1 MALQLTTTSALST
14 LAGAQ
19 GDLYLNTTNNK
30 LIVFHTAGTGNY
42 DEFTDDG
49 TLGASIELTF
59 NDGGS
64 SDYWSSNTSSG
75 MFYQYFSGAD
85 VSGHYKRMDDPA
97 AFQTEVTG
105 ASNMSGASL
114 PGGGYSGIPGETY
127 NTSYSQPFIYQ
138 SDMANAIQS
147 GPGTKPLAFVYTG
160 STQGG
165 TAVSRS
171 VAWDDGMGNTGTYY
185 YVPFL
190 FMVNEG
196 TSGMTQA
203 PFWCLDFFVKENSS
217 TINTTYTST
226 SNTDFSLLK
235 WGDGYVTAGNN
246 EDTVRQSLV
255 SSSSSYIYAL
265 NVASSTTNWT
275 VSQTYYT

>member
-1 MALQLTTTSALST
+1 LGWEQLANLQHIKIMALQLTTTSALST

-97 AFQTEVTG
+97 AFQTHHIL
-105 ASNMSGASL
+105 SL
-114 PGGGYSGIPGETY
+114 
-127 NTSYSQPFIYQ
+127 
-138 SDMANAIQS
+138 
-147 GPGTKPLAFVYTG
+147 
-160 STQGG
+160 
-165 TAVSRS
+165 
-171 VAWDDGMGNTGTYY
+171 
-185 YVPFL
+185 
-190 FMVNEG
+190 
-196 TSGMTQA
+196 
-203 PFWCLDFFVKENSS
+203 SS
-217 TINTTYTST
+217 TNPTWRMPSNRDPGQSHWLSCTLGQRKAEPLFRGLSRGMMGWATPALITTSR
-226 SNTDFSLLK
+226 FCL
-235 WGDGYVTAGNN
+235 W
-246 EDTVRQSLV
+246 
-255 SSSSSYIYAL
+255 
-265 NVASSTTNWT
+265 
-275 VSQTYYT
+275 